1 MTVSSEQS
9 FIEYNGNGSTQ
20 TFAVPFYFILNSD
33 ISVTVAD
40 PSGNLDE
47 LTYGVDY
54 SASGAGNPDGGT
66 VTLNTAY
73 ASGYTILIYRN
84 PPETQETAYYEN
96 GKFPAKSHEKALDKL
111 TMLIQKYGWWF
122 DSLALKKPSYLAQY
136 YDAQGNRISNLADP
150 VNNQDAAT
158 KNYVDASSSRAL
170 RVPEAS
176 VGLVPPV
183 SARANHLLAFNNEG
197 NPISVLPESGSAADV
212 LIDLAS
218 TADGKGDAL
227 IGVKQPISGS
237 VGRTQHDVNFQRV
250 SILDFSSNQTPGDGV
265 IDNSA
270 ALLAAAQALNFT
282 GVIHFPLS
290 GGNNYKFSNIF
301 QWYTDNITLDVDN
314 GVKFTV
320 PDAGYIGNAAKWLHT
335 VDVDFVNETGTC
347 TFQHTPATNRR
358 AADRPLWLD
367 IDNRDSSR
375 WIPVDATTDL
385 GYFSFDQRDDIRS
398 AASVSSN
405 PSAFAVTNT
414 DLYITQFGM
423 LKCYPGESLNF
434 TADSPTAT
442 SVANAGIIQCED
454 RRYWFWS
461 GGNGVDGLIPP
472 IATKP
477 IGSAVTV
484 ESIAY
489 QGMNTHASYFMFDSV
504 VTIRIDSKRRFTIL
518 LNGYA
523 IHTQETPSDILE
535 YGCGVQG
542 LGQITL
548 KDMTVHKGVTADTGK
563 FLRVASWGDSLTG
576 SSMPTTWAKI
586 LEDML
591 DASNGIRISKFD
603 NYAVPGAGSGDQLAA
618 MGSVAVGS
626 YNYHFI
632 LIGTNDIQG
641 QSGVTTYIS
650 NVHAMINNILNNGSR
665 VILGVPPM
673 WYTQAQLPGGGGG
686 AVNYEKGKLYRS
698 ALMREV
704 ASWNSPRV
712 RLVDLTTVTGPV
724 LADFRNSSLNPE
736 LAGQH
741 KDPAVYDCLHLT
753 QNTQFL
759 VARAFSKAFM
769 GDINDKGDGMVVSDA
784 ALSGIGTN
792 GWSSAAGAVYR
803 RIPGNMVCINAIMN
817 NSVPGAVNNVAIAT
831 LPRAIWPKSG
841 ESFCVAGDGTQG
853 RITISTTGVVTLY
866 GISGG
871 NFVQICVTYRV

>member
-1 MTVSSEQS
+1 MATQPTNMPVPSESPRDLKFNAGKIDEFVTSNAHEYIDRFGNKHRTIMGIDYDANQAILNYGYITKDS
-9 FIEYNGNGSTQ
+9 FEDGSTLS
-20 TFAVPFYFILNSD
+20 TANECLRWKSNGEFYRWDGAFPKVVPPGSTPDSTGGIGKEKW
-33 ISVTVAD
+33 V
-40 PSGNLDE
+40 
-47 LTYGVDY
+47 GV
-54 SASGAGNPDGGT
+54 G
-66 VTLNTAY
+66 
-73 ASGYTILIYRN
+73 
-84 PPETQETAYYEN
+84 
-96 GKFPAKSHEKALDKL
+96 
-111 TMLIQKYGWWF
+111 
-122 DSLALKKPSYLAQY
+122 
-136 YDAQGNRISNLADP
+136 
-150 VNNQDAAT
+150 
-158 KNYVDASSSRAL
+158 DASL
-170 RVPEAS
+170 R
-176 VGLVPPV
+176 
-183 SARANHLLAFNNEG
+183 N
-197 NPISVLPESGSAADV
+197 
-212 LIDLAS
+212 DLKS
-218 TADGKGDAL
+218 TGDNLGDSL
-227 IGVKQPISGS
+227 IGVKQPYAGAAKT
-237 VGRTQHDVNFQRV
+237 TQHNYNLRRV
-250 SILDFSSNQTPGDGV
+250 SILDFDVSPGIPAVGDGLT
-265 IDNSA
+265 DNSA

-320 PDAGYIGNAAKWLHT
+320 PAAGYIGNATKWLHT
-335 VDVDFVNETGTC
+335 VDVDFVNDSGTC

-385 GYFSFDQRDDIRS
+385 GYFSFDQRNDIRS
-398 AASVSSN
+398 VAAVSSN
-405 PSAFAVTNT
+405 TSAFAVTNT

-461 GGNGVDGLIPP
+461 GGNGVDGLVPV

-489 QGMNTHASYFMFDSV
+489 QGVNTHASYFMFDSV

-523 IHTQETPSDILE
+523 IHTQETPSDIIE

-548 KDMTVHKGVTADTGK
+548 KDMTVHKGVTADTGR
-563 FLRVASWGDSLTG
+563 FLRVAAWGDSLTG
-576 SSMPTTWAKI
+576 TNMPTTWVKI

-603 NYAVPGAGSGDQLAA
+603 NYAVPGAGSADQLAA
-618 MGSVAVGS
+618 MGSVDVGN

-641 QSGVTTYIS
+641 QSGVTTYIA
-650 NVHAMINNILNNGSR
+650 NVHSMINNVLNHGSR

-704 ASWNSPRV
+704 ASWKSPRV
-712 RLVDLTTVTGPV
+712 RLVDLTATTGPV
-724 LADFRNSSLNPE
+724 LADFRNASLNPE
-736 LAGQH
+736 LANQK
-741 KDPAVYDCLHLT
+741 KDPTVYDCLHLT
-753 QNTQFL
+753 QNSQFL
-759 VARAFSKAFM
+759 VARSFSKALM
-769 GDINDKGDGMVVSDA
+769 GDIVDDGVGIGISDVS
-784 ALSGIGTN
+784 LSGAGES
-792 GWSSAAGAVYR
+792 GWVVASSAKYRKTTDGLVNLNMQINSPDGA
-803 RIPGNMVCINAIMN
+803 A
-817 NSVPGAVNNVAIAT
+817 ANNVQVAT
-831 LPRAIWPKSG
+831 LPRAIWPRQG
-841 ESFCVAGDGTQG
+841 EAFVVLADISSCRVTID
-853 RITISTTGVVTLY
+853 ITGKVVVY
-866 GISGG
+866 GLSGG
-871 NFVQICVTYRV
+871 NFIQICVTYCV